1 MKKTLI
7 LDESIWRC
15 GGVYTNPIDE
25 VNGQEVEIDSV
36 RGRGYTALRNKYGHE
51 CCLGQFTKQ
60 LKPDMKLTD
69 FSDPRETG
77 KIIPLLSKKVGNR
90 VVNTKLSEA
99 AIGINDNEKYPVE
112 TKVKKLK
119 SLFKRRGIKIVF
131 KPIKKK

>member
-15 GGVYTNPIDE
+15 GGVHINPIHKI
-25 VNGQEVEIDSV
+25 NGQEVEIDSV
-36 RGRGYTALRNKYGHE
+36 RGRGYTVLRNKYGYE

-60 LKPDMKLTD
+60 LKPDMRILG
-69 FSDPRETG
+69 FSDPKETG
-77 KIIPLLSKKVGNR
+77 KVIPLLSKKVGNR

-99 AIGINDNEKYPVE
+99 AIGINDNEKISVE

-119 SLFKRRGIKIVF
+119 SLFKRRGIKIIF
-131 KPIKKK
+131 KRIKK